1 MVSRE
6 LSNGGEVLELVDLQM
21 ATHGLAVDLFADE
34 GYHLHDGRIVEPG
47 QPIESVGIFVL
58 MGVASSLHSESPR

>member
-34 GYHLHDGRIVEPG
+34 GYHLDDGRIVEPG
-47 QPIESVGIFVL
+47 ESIESVGVFVL
-58 MGVASSLHSESPR
+58 IGVVSLLHSESLR